1 MRILK
6 RPYDIIVFGVTG
18 FTGKL
23 VLEYII
29 KYYGVKNDLFKW
41 ALAGRN
47 EKKLKEVID
56 SLDINDGQE
65 KNIKLFIADSYD
77 KESLDHLSKSAKLII
92 STVGPYIKYGKD
104 LVSRCAHNGT
114 HYCDLT

>member
-6 RPYDIIVFGVTG
+6 RPYDIVVFGVTG

-47 EKKLKEVID
+47 EKKLKE
-56 SLDINDGQE
+56 SGHG
-65 KNIKLFIADSYD
+65 FW
-77 KESLDHLSKSAKLII
+77 
-92 STVGPYIKYGKD
+92 
-104 LVSRCAHNGT
+104 
-114 HYCDLT
+114 